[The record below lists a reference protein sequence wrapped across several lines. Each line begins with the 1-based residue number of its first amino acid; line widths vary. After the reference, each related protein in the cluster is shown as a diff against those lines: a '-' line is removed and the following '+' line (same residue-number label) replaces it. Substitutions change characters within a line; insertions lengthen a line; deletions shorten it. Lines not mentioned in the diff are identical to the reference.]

1 MAKTVFDVLNEKL
14 EAHKNAAIESLISGG
29 AKDFAEYKAAC
40 GVIRGLSLARMEI
53 QDLSRT
59 LMEDDDNE

>member
-14 EAHKNAAIESLISGG
+14 DAHKNAIIESLISGG

-40 GVIRGLSLARMEI
+40 GIIRGLSLARMEI

-59 LMEDDDNE
+59 LMDEDND

>member
-14 EAHKNAAIESLISGG
+14 DAHKNAAIESLVSGG
-29 AKDFAEYKAAC
+29 AKDFAEDKAAC
-40 GVIRGLSLARMEI
+40 GIIRGLSLARMEI

-59 LMEDDDNE
+59 LMDDEDD

>member
-14 EAHKNAAIESLISGG
+14 EAHKTATIESLVSGG
-29 AKDFAEYKAAC
+29 AKDYAEYKATC
-40 GVIRGLSLARMEI
+40 GIIRGLSHASMEI

-59 LMEDDDNE
+59 LMDDEDE

>member
-1 MAKTVFDVLNEKL
+1 VAKTVFDVLIEKL
-14 EAHKNAAIESLISGG
+14 EAHKNAAIESLLSGG

-40 GVIRGLSLARMEI
+40 GIIRGLSLARMEI

-59 LMEDDDNE
+59 LMDEDND

>member
-1 MAKTVFDVLNEKL
+1 VAKTVFDVLIEKI
-14 EAHKNAAIESLISGG
+14 EAHKNAAMESLVSGG

-40 GVIRGLSLARMEI
+40 GIIRGLSLARMEI

-59 LMEDDDNE
+59 FMDDDDE

>member
-1 MAKTVFDVLNEKL
+1 MAKTVFDVLIEKI
-14 EAHKNAAIESLISGG
+14 EAHKIAAMESLVSGG

-40 GVIRGLSLARMEI
+40 GIIRGLSLARMEI

-59 LMEDDDNE
+59 FMDDDDE

>member
-59 LMEDDDNE
+59 LMDEDND

>member
-14 EAHKNAAIESLISGG
+14 DAHKSALIESLVSGG

-40 GVIRGLSLARMEI
+40 GIIRGLSLARIEI
-53 QDLSRT
+53 QDLSRNF
-59 LMEDDDNE
+59 MEDDDE

>member
-1 MAKTVFDVLNEKL
+1 M
-14 EAHKNAAIESLISGG
+14 ESLVSGG

-40 GVIRGLSLARMEI
+40 GIIRGLSLARMEI

-59 LMEDDDNE
+59 FMDDDDE

>member
-1 MAKTVFDVLNEKL
+1 VAKTVFDVLIEKI
-14 EAHKNAAIESLISGG
+14 EAHKNAAMESLVSGG

-40 GVIRGLSLARMEI
+40 GIIRGLSLARMEI

-59 LMEDDDNE
+59 LMDDEDD

>member
-14 EAHKNAAIESLISGG
+14 DAHKNAAIDSLVSGG
-29 AKDFAEYKAAC
+29 AKDFAEYKATC
-40 GVIRGLSLARMEI
+40 GIIRGLSLARMEI

-59 LMEDDDNE
+59 LMDEDND

>member
-1 MAKTVFDVLNEKL
+1 MAKTVFDVLIEKI
-14 EAHKNAAIESLISGG
+14 EAHKTAAMESLISGG

-40 GVIRGLSLARMEI
+40 GIIRGLSLARMEI

-59 LMEDDDNE
+59 FMDDDDE

>member
-1 MAKTVFDVLNEKL
+1 MAKTVFDVLIEKL

-29 AKDFAEYKAAC
+29 AKDYAEYKAAC
-40 GVIRGLSLARMEI
+40 GIIRGLSLARMEI

-59 LMEDDDNE
+59 LMDEDND

>member
-14 EAHKNAAIESLISGG
+14 DAHKNAIIESLISGG
-29 AKDFAEYKAAC
+29 VKDFAEYKAAC
-40 GVIRGLSLARMEI
+40 GIIRGLSLARMEI

-59 LMEDDDNE
+59 LMDEDND

>member
-1 MAKTVFDVLNEKL
+1 MAKTVFDVLIEKL
-14 EAHKNAAIESLISGG
+14 EAHKNAAIESLLSGG

-40 GVIRGLSLARMEI
+40 GIIRGLSLARMEI

-59 LMEDDDNE
+59 LMDEDND

>member
-1 MAKTVFDVLNEKL
+1 VAKTVFDVLNEKL
-14 EAHKNAAIESLISGG
+14 DAHKNAIIESLISGG

-40 GVIRGLSLARMEI
+40 GIIRGLSLARMEI

-59 LMEDDDNE
+59 LMDEDND

>member
-1 MAKTVFDVLNEKL
+1 VAKTVFDVLIEKI
-14 EAHKNAAIESLISGG
+14 EAHKIAAMESLVSGG

-40 GVIRGLSLARMEI
+40 GIIRGLSLARMEI

-59 LMEDDDNE
+59 LMDDEDE

>member
-1 MAKTVFDVLNEKL
+1 VAKTVFDVLNEKL

-29 AKDFAEYKAAC
+29 AKDYAEYKAAC

-59 LMEDDDNE
+59 LMDEDND

>member
-1 MAKTVFDVLNEKL
+1 MAKTVFDVLIEKI
-14 EAHKNAAIESLISGG
+14 EAHKNAAMESLVSGG

-40 GVIRGLSLARMEI
+40 GIIRGLSLARMEI

-59 LMEDDDNE
+59 FMDDQDE